1 MAADR
6 VVVAVGSHWAT
17 DGLSSVTHAPIP
29 GVDASHAQVCTPEQ
43 VMAGKDVGDRVVVLE
58 AEGYYTGASVAEYL
72 ADQGKQVT
80 IITQLGSSVH
90 YTDFTLEAPTCI
102 G

>member
-1 MAADR
+1 
-6 VVVAVGSHWAT
+6 
-17 DGLSSVTHAPIP
+17 
-29 GVDASHAQVCTPEQ
+29 
-43 VMAGKDVGDRVVVLE
+43 MAGKDVGDRVVVLE

-80 IITQLGSSVH
+80 IITQLGSSVQLH
-90 YTDFTLEAPTCI
+90 RLHARGPPTCI